1 MMEVKKIQSRQNEA
15 YKKLTRLFQKPRERK
30 KTDSFV
36 VEGRREIER
45 ALVNGY
51 ERMQCWFREESV
63 QLITDK
69 CPVFELRKELF
80 DALSQ
85 RSGNENEIAVFKTRH
100 WKLENLD
107 LKPKSKI
114 LVAEAPEKPGNIG
127 ALIRTAAGAGMDAV
141 FIANPKTDLYNPR
154 SIRNSLGGIFSIPVV
169 LDSSEKII
177 AYLKNHS
184 FFIAA
189 AVLNN
194 NSINYTDCE
203 YKAPW
208 AIVVGTEAEGLQ
220 VQWLKIADA
229 CISIP
234 MQPTIDS
241 LNVSV
246 AAGILIYS
254 ALE

>member
-15 YKKLTRLFQKPRERK
+15 YKKLTRLFQKSRERK

-85 RSGNENEIAVFKTRH
+85 RSGKENEIAVFKTRH

-107 LKPKSKI
+107 LTPKSKI

-127 ALIRTAAGAGMDAV
+127 ALIRTAAGAGWMP
-141 FIANPKTDLYNPR
+141 FSLPTPKRTY
-154 SIRNSLGGIFSIPVV
+154 IIP
-169 LDSSEKII
+169 
-177 AYLKNHS
+177 
-184 FFIAA
+184 
-189 AVLNN
+189 
-194 NSINYTDCE
+194 
-203 YKAPW
+203 
-208 AIVVGTEAEGLQ
+208 EAFAT
-220 VQWLKIADA
+220 V
-229 CISIP
+229 
-234 MQPTIDS
+234 
-241 LNVSV
+241 
-246 AAGILIYS
+246 
-254 ALE
+254 